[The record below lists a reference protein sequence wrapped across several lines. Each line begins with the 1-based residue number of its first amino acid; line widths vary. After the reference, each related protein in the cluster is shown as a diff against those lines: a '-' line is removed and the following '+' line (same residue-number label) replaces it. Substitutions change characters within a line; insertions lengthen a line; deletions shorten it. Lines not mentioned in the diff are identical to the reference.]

1 MICFINR
8 STVDYDVRLQKY
20 VQACLETNTQYCV
33 ISWNRV
39 KNCTKVYPCE
49 YQYKT
54 YAPYGFGLKN
64 LFPLIGWVV
73 YLWWMLFKL
82 RRQYMVIH
90 ACNLENCIMA
100 YPFRLLGKKI
110 VMDIY
115 DSVDI
120 KKESRLAKEID
131 ALILPNNQRLNQIGI
146 KKEEVK
152 RYLEVENVPV
162 FHTNIQIKEEANFS
176 NQIHLAYVGVLQ
188 REIRGIENLIKM
200 VQQDNRF
207 ILDIAGTGGGLD
219 DQIIAAAAD
228 CPRIH
233 YFGKVDYQTAL
244 QIMANADFIIA
255 LYYLSAKVHEYA
267 SPNKYYESLYLATP
281 IITSRNTLVGN
292 NVEKYNTGYTV
303 RDSLD
308 DLKRAFD
315 NVDASS
321 FKDDYSRKKE
331 NCRKLWEL
339 VYANY
344 FDKQL
349 KKNYIGLMRDI
360 SRQ

>member
-33 ISWNRV
+33 ISWDRV

-54 YAPYGFGLKN
+54 YAPYGFVLKN

-120 KKESRLAKEID
+120 KKESRLAKE
-131 ALILPNNQRLNQIGI
+131 
-146 KKEEVK
+146 
-152 RYLEVENVPV
+152 
-162 FHTNIQIKEEANFS
+162 
-176 NQIHLAYVGVLQ
+176 
-188 REIRGIENLIKM
+188 
-200 VQQDNRF
+200 
-207 ILDIAGTGGGLD
+207 
-219 DQIIAAAAD
+219 
-228 CPRIH
+228 
-233 YFGKVDYQTAL
+233 
-244 QIMANADFIIA
+244 
-255 LYYLSAKVHEYA
+255 
-267 SPNKYYESLYLATP
+267 
-281 IITSRNTLVGN
+281 
-292 NVEKYNTGYTV
+292 
-303 RDSLD
+303 
-308 DLKRAFD
+308 
-315 NVDASS
+315 
-321 FKDDYSRKKE
+321 
-331 NCRKLWEL
+331 KL
-339 VYANY
+339 
-344 FDKQL
+344 
-349 KKNYIGLMRDI
+349 MP
-360 SRQ
+360 